1 MKIYADNSVCEYQLK
16 ELGFDQ
22 FTDLDHCDLAVFQT
36 SFDDNTQLESK
47 INSIDKPVI
56 ILSSELNTKIVS
68 FIEQNQ
74 NPRIKYFIC
83 GSIADIDTHPWL
95 DWFQHTV
102 NFYKN
107 KSVKILDQLTP
118 YQVKDKYFDILLG
131 RPKPHRDYI
140 YNYVN
145 QNKLINKVM
154 MTYLHSWLP
163 VKQQGVWPVDIPDNI
178 YNTITQVSYNGVN
191 CTLSQIIHPDI
202 YNETAYS
209 VIAETNANNRFNFY
223 TEKTVKPILA
233 ERLFIAFCGK
243 HWLRNLRSFGFKTF
257 DGIIDESYDNCENDN
272 NRFYMAGR
280 EMKRLIEEVPQG
292 KILKEI
298 RPITEHNKKVML
310 ETNWAEEL
318 SKVIQAL

>member
-22 FTDLDHCDLAVFQT
+22 FTGLDDCDLAVFQT
-36 SFDDNTQLESK
+36 SFDDNAQLESK

-83 GSIADIDTHPWL
+83 GSIAGIDTHPWL

-298 RPITEHNKKVML
+298 QPITEHNKKVML